1 MDVMKTQLALKKAG
15 YFEGV
20 CTGDWNLQT
29 EIAVRRFQKKMGL
42 ISDGVINEMTGTL
55 LNALIRDYEER
66 EKLAYT
72 E

>member
-1 MDVMKTQLALKKAG
+1 MQLALKKTG

-55 LNALIRDYEER
+55 LNTLIRDYEER